1 MTTTEGWQAVDLGA
15 EFPAPAGAYSP
26 VVRAGEFLFVSG
38 QVPTDPA
45 TGGAVGTT
53 VAEQTGYVIEKLGR
67 TLAAAGSSLKA
78 VVSVTAYL
86 ADIGDWDA
94 FNAAYRQAFEPP
106 YPTRTTVGAGLH
118 GVLVEVSAIARAAQ
132 TRSEP

>member
-1 MTTTEGWQAVDLGA
+1 MNAWQALDLGPA
-15 EFPAPAGAYSP
+15 FPAPRGAYSP

-45 TGGAVGTT
+45 TGRVMGET
-53 VAEQTGYVIEKLGR
+53 VAEQTRYVIEKLDRILG
-67 TLAAAGSSLKA
+67 AAGSSLGA

-86 ADIGDWDA
+86 SDIGHWDE
-94 FNAAYRQAFEPP
+94 FNDVYKSCFRAP

-118 GVLVEVSAIARAAQ
+118 GVLVEISAIARV
-132 TRSEP
+132 

>member
-1 MTTTEGWQAVDLGA
+1 MSGWQAVDLGA
-15 EFPAPAGAYSP
+15 SFPAPVGAYSP
-26 VVRAGEFLFVSG
+26 VIRAGEFLFVSG

-45 TGGAVGTT
+45 TGRVVGET
-53 VAEQTGYVIEKLGR
+53 VAEQTRYVIEKLG
-67 TLAAAGSSLKA
+67 LVLGAAGSTLSA

-94 FNAAYRQAFEPP
+94 FNAAYKAVFKPP

-118 GVLVEVSAIARAAQ
+118 GVLVEISAIAR
-132 TRSEP
+132 SEVPRNSP